1 MNWLTDFI
9 RPKIRSFVTP
19 REVPDDLW
27 RKCPACEGM
36 LFAADLKAHHNVCYH
51 CGHHLR
57 LPVKDRLA
65 LLYDGGAYKTIGTPR
80 AADDPLRFRDRR
92 RYTDRL
98 REARSATGLRDAI
111 TIAEGA
117 IGGQPVVTAAFHFSF
132 MAGSM
137 GVAVGQGFVKAAR
150 EAVARRAAFL
160 AIPCSGGARMQEG
173 ALSLAQMPRTVIA
186 VDMVREAGLP
196 VIILL
201 TDPTTGGVTA
211 SFAMLGDIHLAEPGA
226 TIGFA
231 GARVIEQTVRE
242 TLPEGFQTAEYLRDH
257 GMVDRV
263 VARADLASEIARI
276 LGFLMPPAGAAA

>member
-1 MNWLTDFI
+1 
-9 RPKIRSFVTP
+9 
-19 REVPDDLW
+19 
-27 RKCPACEGM
+27 M
-36 LFAADLKAHHNVCYH
+36 LFAADLKTHANVCYH

-65 LLYDGGAYKTIGTPR
+65 LLYDGGAYKTIGAPRTP
-80 AADDPLRFRDRR
+80 DDPLRFRDRR

-111 TIAEGA
+111 TIAHGT
-117 IGGQPVVTAAFHFSF
+117 IGGHPVVTAAFHFSF

-150 EAVARRAAFL
+150 EAVARRAALL

-186 VDMVREAGLP
+186 VEQVREAGLP
-196 VIILL
+196 VLVLL

-231 GARVIEQTVRE
+231 GKRVIEQTVRE
-242 TLPEGFQTAEYLRDH
+242 TLPEGFQTAEYLAEH
-257 GMVDRV
+257 GMVDMVVPRGELTGA
-263 VARADLASEIARI
+263 VARL
-276 LGFLMPPAGAAA
+276 LGFVMPPVDAAA